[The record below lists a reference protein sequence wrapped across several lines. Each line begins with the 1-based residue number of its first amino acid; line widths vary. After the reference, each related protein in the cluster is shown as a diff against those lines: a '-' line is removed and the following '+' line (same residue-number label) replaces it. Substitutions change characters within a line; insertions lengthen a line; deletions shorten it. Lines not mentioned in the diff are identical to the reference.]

1 MLSHGPARGA
11 VTVAALLAVGWVDY
25 ITGPRLA
32 FFPFY
37 LCVLVGAALRSSRR
51 VATLYAGVASVIFL
65 LVDLATTP
73 ELAATIYPYW
83 RAVAQLMSFSLVT
96 YVIPTL
102 RDERR
107 RLAESERLLIQ
118 QQDELHTLTGT
129 LLAAL
134 EEASR
139 SRALALEALG
149 GEPWQAVSTL
159 EPGAPAGVH
168 TVGAPSRKNRP
179 SW

>member
-1 MLSHGPARGA
+1 MLSHGPARCA

-37 LCVLVGAALRSSRR
+37 LCVLVGASLRSSRP
-51 VATLYAGVASVIFL
+51 AAMLYAGVASVIFL
-65 LVDLATTP
+65 LVDLVTVP
-73 ELAATIYPYW
+73 ELAATIFPYW

-107 RLAESERLLIQ
+107 RLAESEKLLIQ
-118 QQDELHTLTGT
+118 QQDELHALTGT

-149 GEPWQAVSTL
+149 GETWRS
-159 EPGAPAGVH
+159 APAPRSAMPACVH
-168 TVGAPSRKNRP
+168 TAGTPSRKNRP